1 MVTNHHE
8 VGHTLFGDDP
18 NLISRALRHA
28 GLDFPDLVNV
38 EQLGTDLS
46 TVKPVERRADRV
58 IRFETAA
65 GQEGILVLEVQRERD
80 DDKPSAWGFYGMTL
94 VNRYELPVA
103 IVVVA
108 TSPSC
113 ERWASEGFD
122 FGMGM
127 GDQLKIRPIVLG
139 PASVKPITDVEHAR
153 TDPFYAALSVI
164 VHRDSRDVGAI
175 LKTIAQALTDAPE
188 PDNRDVLA
196 DYIDLALG
204 ESPAAEF
211 WRKLMTVHPDVFQ
224 GPTVRGMIDKA
235 IAEGE
240 AKGIA
245 EGEAKGIAKGIAKG
259 SAEFLLKAIELRH
272 IELTA
277 EQTERVSTCA
287 DQEQLEQWLERV
299 FTAADAADIF
309 GD

>member
-28 GLDFPDLVNV
+28 GLDFPELVNV

-80 DDKPSAWGFYGMTL
+80 DAKPAAWGFYGMTL

-108 TSPSC
+108 TSLSC

-122 FGMGM
+122 FGMGK
-127 GDQLKIRPIVLG
+127 GDRLSVRPLVLG
-139 PASVKPITDVEHAR
+139 PSSVMPITDVAHAR
-153 TDPFYAALSVI
+153 EDPFYAALSVV
-164 VHRDSRDVGAI
+164 VHRDDRNVGAI
-175 LKTIAQALTDAPE
+175 LKAVADGLATT
-188 PDNRDVLA
+188 PDPDRAVLV
-196 DYIDLALG
+196 DYIELTLG
-204 ESPAAEF
+204 KSPAAEL
-211 WRKLMTVHPDVFQ
+211 WRKLMSVHPDVFQ
-224 GPTVRGMIDKA
+224 GPTIRGMIDKA
-235 IAEGE
+235 VAEGKAQGEAQGRAEGE
-240 AKGIA
+240 AK
-245 EGEAKGIAKGIAKG
+245 
-259 SAEFLLKAIELRH
+259 FLLKAIELRH

-287 DQEQLEQWLERV
+287 DQEQLEQWFERAV
-299 FTAADAADIF
+299 TAADAEGIF

>member
-65 GQEGILVLEVQRERD
+65 GQEGILVLEVQRKRD
-80 DDKPSAWGFYGMTL
+80 DDKPAAWGFYGMTL
-94 VNRYELPVA
+94 VNRYKLPVV
-103 IVVVA
+103 IVVITTA
-108 TSPSC
+108 SSC
-113 ERWASEGFD
+113 ERWAGQTFD
-122 FGMGM
+122 FGLGM
-127 GDQLKIRPIVLG
+127 GDTLAVRPLVLG
-139 PASVKPITDVEHAR
+139 PDSVHAITDPADVR
-153 TDPFYAALSVI
+153 TDPFYAALSVV
-164 VHRDSRDVGAI
+164 VHRDDRNVGVI
-175 LKTIAQALTDAPE
+175 LKTVADGLATTPDPE
-188 PDNRDVLA
+188 RAVLV
-196 DYIDLALG
+196 DYIELTLG
-204 ESPAAEF
+204 KSPAAEL
-211 WRKLMTVHPDVFQ
+211 WRKLMSVHPDVFQ
-224 GPTVRGMIDKA
+224 GPTIRGMIDKA
-235 IAEGE
+235 VAE
-240 AKGIA
+240 GIA
-245 EGEAKGIAKGIAKG
+245 EGKAQGRGAEGRAQGEAK
-259 SAEFLLKAIELRH
+259 FLLKAIELRH

-299 FTAADAADIF
+299 LTATDAADIF
-309 GD
+309 GS